1 VETPGAQPRF
11 VVCRCQ
17 YCDGNIEFDAELLVE
32 ENSIVPCPHCGLET
46 KIFVPYPQTTRPPQM
61 PASPP
66 LEPVSA
72 FVTISV
78 SSSGVPNDSKF
89 DAPNHPWKSEKA
101 TPKQVAYL
109 NYMGVSDADQL
120 SKLDAAKLIEAN
132 SFIVEARSTSEFNR
146 LRSHQERWNR
156 ERLIIYPEVY
166 ATELKQFLRN
176 ELPAT
181 LHSYV
186 RQQMIGASEKLT
198 KAKIRRVI
206 DALTVENGGWW
217 HQIDFQ
223 AVFFERLTQL
233 YPKCCDGI
241 RG

>member
-1 VETPGAQPRF
+1 METPGDQPRF

-17 YCDGNIEFDAELLVE
+17 YCDGNIEFDANLLVE

-46 KIFVPYPQTTRPPQM
+46 KIFVPYPQPVTPPEPRPS
-61 PASPP
+61 PAPSPVP
-66 LEPVSA
+66 T

-78 SSSGVPNDSKF
+78 SSTGVSNDSKF
-89 DAPNHPWKSEKA
+89 NDPNHPWKNERA

-109 NYMGVSDADQL
+109 NYMGVSNADQL
-120 SKLDAAKLIEAN
+120 SKLAAAKLIEAN
-132 SFIVEARSTSEFNR
+132 SFIGEAKCTAEFNR

-156 ERLIIYPEVY
+156 ERLILHPEVY
-166 ATELKQFLRN
+166 AIELKQFLRD

-186 RQQMIGASEKLT
+186 RQQMVGASEKLT

-206 DALTVENGGWW
+206 EELTAGNRGWW
-217 HQIDFQ
+217 HETDFQ
-223 AVFFERLTQL
+223 AIFFERLTQL
-233 YPKCCDGI
+233 YPNCCDGI